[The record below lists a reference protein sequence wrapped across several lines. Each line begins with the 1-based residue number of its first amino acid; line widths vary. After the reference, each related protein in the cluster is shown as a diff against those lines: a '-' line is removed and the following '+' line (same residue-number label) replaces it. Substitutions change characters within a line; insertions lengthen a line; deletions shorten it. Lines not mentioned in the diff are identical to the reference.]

1 MRDQVLYLRDILAA
15 IESIRLF
22 VWGMDLET
30 FQADDKTLS
39 AVVRKFEIIGE
50 SVKHIPDDM
59 RKMYPYVPWREIAGM
74 RDRLI
79 HFYFGLD
86 AELVWQTIQ
95 EGLPVLEAAVQRLLL
110 DQE

>member
-1 MRDQVLYLRDILAA
+1 MRDQALYLRDILAA

-22 VWGMDLET
+22 VWGMDLAV

-50 SVKHIPDDM
+50 SVKHIPEDM
-59 RKMYPYVPWREIAGM
+59 RQQYPHVPWREIAGM

-79 HFYFGLD
+79 HFYFGVD

-95 EGLPVLEAAVQRLLL
+95 KGLPVLEAAVGSMLQDQR
-110 DQE
+110 